1 MTLRKMLTR
10 NQIGFTLI
18 EVIIG
23 IAICG
28 MLGGGIVTAIYQ
40 IGRVSDMGN
49 ARVTAVKQ
57 VENALFYINR
67 DVQMAQNP
75 IVGTNS
81 SFPLTLSWKSWE
93 DNVQHQ
99 ITYNLNS
106 AGNLTRNNGTTT
118 STVAKFIDTDNGNTN
133 WTYDSNSHKMTV
145 VITATVIAG
154 HKQSTETRKV
164 EIIPRP
170 GS

>member
-1 MTLRKMLTR
+1 MRKTFLR

-28 MLGGGIVTAIYQ
+28 ILGGGIVTGIYQ
-40 IGRVSDMGN
+40 IGRINDMNN
-49 ARVTAVKQ
+49 AHVTAVKQ
-57 VENALFYINR
+57 VENAVHYLIR

-75 IVGTNS
+75 TISTEA

-99 ITYNLNS
+99 ITYNLDS
-106 AGNLTRNNGTTT
+106 EGNLTRNYGTTT
-118 STVAKFIDTDNGNTN
+118 STVAKFIDTDNADTN
-133 WTYDSNSHKMTV
+133 WTYNFSANKMTI
-145 VITATVIAG
+145 VITATVTAG
-154 HKQSTETRKV
+154 HRQSTETRKV
-164 EIIPRP
+164 EIIPRS